1 MATPV
6 VVDASVVVKWFVRDA
21 DTPAAFELVQR
32 AVAGEIDLNAP
43 DLCIAESGNAI
54 WKLSEKGKALSRR
67 RARLAVERLASV
79 PIRTTSNRPLLV
91 SAYQL
96 AVRAK
101 ITVYDGI
108 YVALAQALD
117 THLVTADRRL
127 VARLEAAKL
136 GPLAT
141 MLNS

>member
-1 MATPV
+1 M
-6 VVDASVVVKWFVRDA
+6 VDASVVVKWFVRDA

-32 AVAGEIDLNAP
+32 AVSGELDLNAP
-43 DLCIAESGNAI
+43 DLCIAECGNAI

-67 RARLAVERLASV
+67 QTRVAVDRLASV
-79 PIRTTSNRPLLV
+79 PIRTTASKPLLV
-91 SAYQL
+91 SAYHL

-101 ITVYDGI
+101 ITVYDAI

-117 THLVTADRRL
+117 THVVTADRRL

-136 GPLAT
+136 GSLVRI
-141 MLNS
+141 LHG

>member
-1 MATPV
+1 M
-6 VVDASVVVKWFVRDA
+6 
-21 DTPAAFELVQR
+21 
-32 AVAGEIDLNAP
+32 DLNAP

-67 RARLAVERLASV
+67 RARAAVDRLASV
-79 PIRTTSNRPLLV
+79 PIRTTPSRPLLV
-91 SAYQL
+91 SAYRL

-101 ITVYDGI
+101 ITVYDAI
-108 YVALAQALD
+108 YVALAQALE

-127 VARLEAAKL
+127 VARLESAKL
-136 GPLAT
+136 GALAR